1 MARWRPSVGRAALV
15 VSCLALIAAV
25 AGNSIAEVATT
36 ALSKKEKKQ
45 IRKIASKKVR
55 DLAGELSVSH
65 ASTATHASTASHANG
80 AGHAGSADIA
90 ASAANADQVDGV
102 SAANPFGSAVEGDPK
117 VVLATIGSVEFKLF
131 CSGGVEQAFLQARTT
146 NGLSAVY
153 HEPGTGPTAVFGG
166 TDTTLASALN
176 QTRTITFTI
185 NGDGTPRTIVGGTLT
200 LRHNSTANACQAYG
214 TLLGS

>member
-1 MARWRPSVGRAALV
+1 MRRIGRHKPSAGKAALV
-15 VSCLALIAAV
+15 VACIALVAAL

-36 ALSKKEKKQ
+36 ALSKKEKRQ
-45 IRKIASKKVR
+45 IRKIASNKVR
-55 DLAGELSVSH
+55 ELASQLSVSH
-65 ASTATHASTASHANG
+65 AHTANVANVANTANTANT
-80 AGHAGSADIA
+80 AGVATN
-90 ASAANADQVDGV
+90 ANQVDGV

-117 VVLATIGSVEFKLF
+117 VVLATIGNVEFKLF

-166 TDTTLASALN
+166 TDAVLASALN

-185 NGDGTPRTIVGGTLT
+185 NGDGTPRTIVSGTLT
-200 LRHNSTANACQAYG
+200 LRHNSSANACQAYG